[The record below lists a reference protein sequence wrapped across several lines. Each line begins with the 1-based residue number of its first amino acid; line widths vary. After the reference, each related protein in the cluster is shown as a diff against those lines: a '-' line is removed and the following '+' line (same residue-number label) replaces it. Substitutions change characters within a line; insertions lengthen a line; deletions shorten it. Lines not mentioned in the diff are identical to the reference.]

1 MSEDQPVVPGPH
13 DPGASEPI
21 NPWTPPGP
29 PATGE
34 SMASMPGSSA
44 ASPVDKVSVTAFVFS
59 LIGFGIVAIPLAI
72 WGLVRTKPGPRRGR
86 GFAVAALAISVAWV
100 VVGSALLL
108 TLGVFAGGQ
117 KAAVSDVSDAIP
129 TATATAPTTS
139 ANATTSAGAPVAPQ
153 PTGPLSKA
161 KRVYWEDLRQTMCVR
176 IPEAPDAIYVSVLDC
191 RAEHEEEVTART
203 VLAGT
208 TKWPGDDAVDTAAED
223 KCRTAFEAYVGI
235 GYDDSRFELDF
246 LTTDK
251 SGWEEGDRRLICLV
265 LDPSQQ
271 KLTRSLRGAGQ

>member
-1 MSEDQPVVPGPH
+1 MP
-13 DPGASEPI
+13 
-21 NPWTPPGP
+21 
-29 PATGE
+29 
-34 SMASMPGSSA
+34 SMPGSSA

-59 LIGFGIVAIPLAI
+59 LIGFAIVAIPLAI
-72 WGLVRTKPGPRRGR
+72 WGLVRSKPGPRSGR

-108 TLGVFAGGQ
+108 TLGVFAGAQ
-117 KAAVSDVSDAIP
+117 KAAVSDAIP
-129 TATATAPTTS
+129 ATPTSSTS
-139 ANATTSAGAPVAPQ
+139 ATTSASGAPVPAPQ

-176 IPEAPDAIYVSVLDC
+176 IPEDPDAIYVSVLDC

-208 TKWPGDDAVDTAAED
+208 TTWPGDDAVDSAAEG

-235 GYDDSRFELDF
+235 GYDDSRYELDF
-246 LTTDK
+246 LITDK

-265 LDPSQQ
+265 LDPTEQ